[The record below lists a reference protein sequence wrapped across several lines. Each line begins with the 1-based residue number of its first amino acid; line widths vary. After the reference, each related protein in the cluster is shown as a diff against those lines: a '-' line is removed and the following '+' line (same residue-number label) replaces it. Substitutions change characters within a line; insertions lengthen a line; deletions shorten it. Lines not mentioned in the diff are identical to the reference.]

1 MPNSF
6 ENEWQCFDD
15 TDIYPKSNSGS
26 RKWGSGCM
34 DEFEARSILTQN
46 RQGKTFTRD
55 ILEQARN
62 VVREKQSIGSVI
74 GAAKR

>member
-1 MPNSF
+1 M
-6 ENEWQCFDD
+6 
-15 TDIYPKSNSGS
+15 S
-26 RKWGSGCM
+26 RMGGGWSM

-55 ILEQARN
+55 ILEEARN
-62 VVREKQSIGSVI
+62 VVREKQKIGSVI